1 MREFFSSVR
10 TFWLSSSQSQTK
22 PIHKSLIKSIPR
34 VKSWISFSIYYSS
47 HIIVESITFWL
58 PKTTIS
64 KPWIISLE
72 RWDNSLPDI
81 INSSKLII
89 FSISIVIVIII
100 LSPSIIIITS
110 SNRKFNTISYRAIRS
125 ISKNNLVLPI
135 ISKPDEIC
143 KILSS
148 IIWSI
153 KVNITR
159 ANIIIWAWSCR
170 PVISVLLLHL
180 YWKLSIIVLIFRI
193 WVSLI
198 CGKIKIHPATSTHWT
213 TSRFFYPYLTRG
225 SIISTSTNIETCSSC
240 FSIIKS
246 SCKSEFSIFS
256 KLQERREWFWALWT
270 VKSIT
275 RSV

>member
-10 TFWLSSSQSQTK
+10 TSWLSSSQSQTK

-89 FSISIVIVIII
+89 FSISIVIVIIV

-125 ISKNNLVLPI
+125 ICKNNLVLSI
-135 ISKPDEIC
+135 ISKPDEVCEIF
-143 KILSS
+143 SS
-148 IIWSI
+148 IVWSI
-153 KVNITR
+153 KTHITR
-159 ANIIIWAWSCR
+159 ANIIVWTRSSR
-170 PVISVLLLHL
+170 PIISIFLFYSHWKISIVILVL
-180 YWKLSIIVLIFRI
+180 RI
-193 WVSLI
+193 WISLI
-198 CGKIKIHPATSTHWT
+198 CCKIKIYPTTNTHWP
-213 TSRFFYPYLTRG
+213 TSRFFN
-225 SIISTSTNIETCSSC
+225 S
-240 FSIIKS
+240 
-246 SCKSEFSIFS
+246 
-256 KLQERREWFWALWT
+256 
-270 VKSIT
+270 
-275 RSV
+275 